1 MADAADSKSAGFT
14 IVWVQVPPSAV
25 EEKERSQGNLE
36 TFSFSEAKTRLV
48 PTVQVLRFASVVP
61 EPTSPGR
68 RGFSPAGSV
77 SPRTDVPRTS
87 WLLACRLG
95 QSQYRGPPDV
105 VASRLPARSVPVPR
119 SPGPRGTH
127 HPQTL
132 GHFYFPERMG
142 YFPHVQG
149 RLRFTT
155 VRPEPRSH

>member
-1 MADAADSKSAGFT
+1 MVNYFLFGEVISLICGCGGMADAADSKSAGFT

-25 EEKERSQGNLE
+25 EKERSQGNPE

-87 WLLACRLG
+87 WDPPSANVRAFLFSEADGVLSPMFKVVFVSLPSA
-95 QSQYRGPPDV
+95 QNQGPTNLFID
-105 VASRLPARSVPVPR
+105 
-119 SPGPRGTH
+119 
-127 HPQTL
+127 
-132 GHFYFPERMG
+132 
-142 YFPHVQG
+142 
-149 RLRFTT
+149 T
-155 VRPEPRSH
+155 VHMKC